1 MEENLPK
8 AFKELYIILN
18 QFLDNDFNKIPDY
31 FIKFITENMDINYN
45 PEINFNKN
53 IEESVLE
60 ETLLLLALIYR
71 DYIISEEEREQ
82 LIKEERYQ
90 IEKINKTYMDLFHKE
105 KLTNY
110 NNVSNVEKQL
120 VIIKKEKW
128 YKKILNNLLSIFNS

>member
-60 ETLLLLALIYR
+60 ETL
-71 DYIISEEEREQ
+71 SEEEREQ